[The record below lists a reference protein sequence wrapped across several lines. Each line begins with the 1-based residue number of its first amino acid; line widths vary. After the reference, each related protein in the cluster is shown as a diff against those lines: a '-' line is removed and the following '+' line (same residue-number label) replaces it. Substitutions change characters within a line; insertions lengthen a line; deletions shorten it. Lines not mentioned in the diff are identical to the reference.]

1 MNNEKIRIRTVG
13 DFIALSEEQFE
24 RISKSFC
31 LFYFA
36 AKDLKA
42 QHENVTFPYFE
53 WTDDGKDELTHIDV
67 LENDSENVTRYVLE
81 DTKLEDL
88 KPIEHNQNDKIVNR
102 ILEIG
107 NYKPDWDNSGGKPA
121 QPEAIDDAISF
132 ARGLP
137 KDIHYPL
144 VYLDSDGEVG
154 FLWTLKN
161 FKLDLGFCG
170 DGTFSYFG
178 KDSMN
183 NEVSHNCE
191 YVYKGLPG
199 EAVKFLRIAGE

>member
-1 MNNEKIRIRTVG
+1 MNNEKIRIRTVE

-31 LFYFA
+31 LLYFA

-42 QHENVTFPYFE
+42 QHENISFPFFE
-53 WTDDGKDELTHIDV
+53 WIDDGKDELTHIVV
-67 LENDSENVTRYVLE
+67 LENDSENFTRYVLE
-81 DTKLEDL
+81 NPISEDL
-88 KPIEHNQNDKIVNR
+88 KPIEDNPNDKIVNR

-107 NYKPDWDNSGGKPA
+107 NYKFYEDNVNGKPA
-121 QPEAIDDAISF
+121 TPEAVDDAISF

-137 KDIHYPL
+137 KSIHCPIVSL
-144 VYLDSDGEVG
+144 ASDGEVN
-154 FLWTLKN
+154 FLWTLQN
-161 FKLDLGFCG
+161 FRLDLGFCG

-178 KDSMN
+178 KDSME
-183 NEVSHNCE
+183 NEVSHDCE

-199 EAVKFLRIAGE
+199 EVLKFLRIASE